1 MWTRQVRDGLG
12 GLLGGRWFFDNRV
25 STEGSG
31 SLARLEGLTEE
42 AEENRERERSW
53 SSFSS
58 MAVMLVVSGIGF
70 ASIEER
76 GTRVSIILLLF
87 EQFSRRQTKN

>member
-1 MWTRQVRDGLG
+1 
-12 GLLGGRWFFDNRV
+12 
-25 STEGSG
+25 
-31 SLARLEGLTEE
+31 LTED
-42 AEENRERERSW
+42 AEETRERERSW

-76 GTRVSIILLLF
+76 GTRVSIILLL
-87 EQFSRRQTKN
+87 